1 MWSRGIAALLVVLF
15 VIPAHLVAT
24 LFGHKH
30 LVPPLFL
37 GLMGRVAG
45 LRIRVTGRA
54 HKGALLL
61 SNHES
66 WLDILALAQ
75 VARSIFVAHA
85 GLAGHPVLKWLC
97 DQNETVFITRDMRGT
112 VARQVEQVRAAL
124 GTRPV
129 TIFPEATTGDG
140 IELLPFRSS
149 LLSAV
154 EALAGDIPIQ
164 PVALDYADAGE
175 TGWYGDEPGLEN
187 VRRILSRREPVDL
200 TIHFLEPLSG
210 PDLADRKAMAAAA
223 RRIIAERL
231 RR

>member
-1 MWSRGIAALLVVLF
+1 MALLV
-15 VIPAHLVAT
+15 IPTHIVAT
-24 LFGHKH
+24 LLGQKH

-45 LRIRVTGRA
+45 LRITVTGEVR
-54 HKGALLL
+54 KGALLL
-61 SNHES
+61 ANHES

-75 VARSIFVAHA
+75 VTRSIFVAHA

-124 GTRPV
+124 GQRPV
-129 TIFPEATTGDG
+129 TIFPEATTSDG

-154 EALAGDIPIQ
+154 EALAGELPIQ
-164 PVALDYADAGE
+164 PVALDYSNAAE
-175 TGWYGDEPGLEN
+175 TCWYGDEPGLDN
-187 VRRILSRREPVDL
+187 VKRILSRRGGVDL

-210 PDLADRKAMAAAA
+210 TELADRKAMALAA
-223 RRIIAERL
+223 RSRIAARL